1 MCYDFYMK
9 HKKSPKGLLFYR
21 RFKTNHKVLHIFFA
35 AIAIVFF
42 WRGVWGLMDTYFF
55 PDNPVISNTASVFV
69 AFVILYFDDF
79 HLKEL
84 E

>member
-1 MCYDFYMK
+1 MHFK
-9 HKKSPKGLLFYR
+9 RYR
-21 RFKTNHKVLHIFFA
+21 RFKRKHKVLHILLVA
-35 AIAIVFF
+35 LAVVMF
-42 WRGVWGLMDTYFF
+42 WRGVWGILDTYFF
-55 PDNPVISNTASVFV
+55 PGNTLASYLSSIVI